1 MKTIILILTSLLF
14 LTGCEKEV
22 SVLQKRGGV
31 AYEVN
36 SKTPFTGK
44 LVEEYANGQKKIEGN
59 YKNGKPE
66 GLETYWHKNGQKL
79 REGNYK
85 NGKPDGVHAWW
96 HENGQKRSDTIWK
109 DGHFIEYNGFP

>member
-44 LVEEYANGQKKIEGN
+44 LVEEYANGQKKVEGN
-59 YKNGKPE
+59 YKNGKSE
-66 GLETYWHKNGQKL
+66 GLETYWH
-79 REGNYK
+79 
-85 NGKPDGVHAWW
+85 
-96 HENGQKRSDTIWK
+96 ENGQESFVKGTTRMASQM
-109 DGHFIEYNGFP
+109 GSCLVA

>member
-44 LVEEYANGQKKIEGN
+44 LVEKYANGQKKV
-59 YKNGKPE
+59 
-66 GLETYWHKNGQKL
+66 
-79 REGNYK
+79 EGNYK

-96 HENGQKRSDTIWK
+96 HENGEKRSDTIWK